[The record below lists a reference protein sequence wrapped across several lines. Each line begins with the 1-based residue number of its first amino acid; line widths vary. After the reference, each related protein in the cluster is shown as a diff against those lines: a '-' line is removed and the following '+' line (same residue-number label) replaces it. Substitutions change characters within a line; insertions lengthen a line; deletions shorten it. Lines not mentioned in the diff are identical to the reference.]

1 MNLIFDINKC
11 EVFIMS
17 DKKGLSFAQLRRDA
31 LSGHMALELV
41 ERYGKK
47 PEQSVICP
55 VCKVETKSIY
65 ILRDGKESWIHM
77 PYASLVYY
85 DGRVLEVY
93 AAGLRDLTPVE
104 KKVMDGWKEITST
117 ESYKSAAMSDVYS
130 DGSSTY
136 YKQERYFRDSPCPY
150 LFYDDGSKKL
160 DMKTG
165 KVRDSKIKG
174 MLELKYIVH
183 KI

>member
-1 MNLIFDINKC
+1 
-11 EVFIMS
+11 MS

-130 DGSSTY
+130 DDSSTY

>member
-1 MNLIFDINKC
+1 
-11 EVFIMS
+11 MS

-47 PEQSVICP
+47 AEQSVICP

-93 AAGLRDLTPVE
+93 AAGLRDLTTVE
-104 KKVMDGWKEITST
+104 KKVMEGWKEITST